1 LQYDVA
7 TRFLTEVCA
16 MLSIVVPLLNES
28 ESLQQLL
35 EEILLVAEGNELS
48 LEVIF
53 VDDGST
59 DDSWSLIE
67 EFSDAHDEV
76 SGIRF
81 RRNFG
86 KAAALTAGMKAACG
100 DLIMM
105 MDADLQDDPAEIP
118 KFLDRLGEGFDV
130 VNGWKQRRLDPW
142 HKVYPS
148 KVFNWMI
155 GKLTGLRLHDHNCG
169 LKLFRKEVA
178 QELNIYGELHRFI
191 PVIAYSRG
199 FKVTEIPVNHRPRE
213 HGHSKYGIR
222 RFLRGFLDL
231 FTVKFLIG
239 FGQRPSHMLGAVGLF
254 FFGLGGLG
262 LAWLTF
268 IWVLMNVFGFL
279 TPEPI
284 GTRPLLAYSIAF
296 TLLGA
301 QAISLGLISELI
313 VSNTM
318 KGEETYSIAERTG
331 QSHR

>member
-1 LQYDVA
+1 M
-7 TRFLTEVCA
+7 LTI
-16 MLSIVVPLLNES
+16 IVPQLNES
-28 ESLQQLL
+28 ESLPQLL
-35 EEILLVAEGNELS
+35 EEIMTVKDQHNLD

-59 DDSWSLIE
+59 DESWGLIE
-67 EFSDAHDEV
+67 EFSKTHSFV

-86 KAAALTAGMKAACG
+86 KASALTAGMRAAQG

-118 KFLDRLGEGFDV
+118 KFLAKLDEGFDV
-130 VNGWKQRRLDPW
+130 VNGWKERRLDPW

-148 KVFNWMI
+148 KVFNWMV
-155 GKLTGLRLHDHNCG
+155 GRMTGLWLHDHNCG

-178 QELNIYGELHRFI
+178 NELNIYGELHRFI
-191 PVIAYSRG
+191 AVLAFSRG
-199 FKVTEIPVNHRPRE
+199 FKVTEQAVHHRPRE

-254 FFGLGGLG
+254 FFGLGTLG
-262 LAWLTF
+262 LSWLAL
-268 IWVLMNVFGFL
+268 IWLLMNVFGVL
-279 TPEPI
+279 PPEPI
-284 GTRPLLAYSIAF
+284 GTRPLLAYSIAS

-301 QAISLGLISELI
+301 QAISLGFISELI
-313 VSNTM
+313 VANTLR
-318 KGEETYSIAERTG
+318 GEATYSISQTTIDD
-331 QSHR
+331 